1 MITNI
6 EKIDVF
12 WDLDL
17 ARIWG
22 RFWEGLGRL
31 KTSIFALLGKFL
43 GRLGRR
49 EGKGKKRRK
58 KEREEREGRLN
69 SQSLLFGATCNRGD
83 LGRLVGVLGHFLSTL
98 DRFGLDLKRILSSF
112 WEVWASKMTSWAP
125 VFFLLIPSHEC
136 S

>member
-1 MITNI
+1 MAENL

-12 WDLDL
+12 WDFDL
-17 ARIWG
+17 ENILGGFGEGFG
-22 RFWEGLGRL
+22 RP

-69 SQSLLFGATCNRGD
+69 SQ
-83 LGRLVGVLGHFLSTL
+83 V
-98 DRFGLDLKRILSSF
+98 
-112 WEVWASKMTSWAP
+112 
-125 VFFLLIPSHEC
+125 
-136 S
+136 